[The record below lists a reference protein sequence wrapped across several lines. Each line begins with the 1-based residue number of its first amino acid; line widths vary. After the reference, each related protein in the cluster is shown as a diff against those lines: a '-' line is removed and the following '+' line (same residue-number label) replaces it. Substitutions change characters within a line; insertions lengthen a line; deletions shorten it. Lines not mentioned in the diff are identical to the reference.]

1 MPTTTRPNSSA
12 TAEQAARSVRDAAT
26 TSIDQAYKVAEA
38 SISES
43 QSVTD
48 SVVARTRQLAGV
60 ATEQVLGTVTG
71 SQRIA
76 VDAGVQLTNSILAAQ
91 QRLAEAFV
99 NVINPAG

>member
-1 MPTTTRPNSSA
+1 MPTTTRPSSSA

-26 TSIDQAYKVAEA
+26 ASIDQAYKVAEA

-48 SVVARTRQLAGV
+48 AVVARTRQLVGV
-60 ATEQVLGTVTG
+60 AAEQVLGTVTG

-99 NVINPAG
+99 SAINPVA